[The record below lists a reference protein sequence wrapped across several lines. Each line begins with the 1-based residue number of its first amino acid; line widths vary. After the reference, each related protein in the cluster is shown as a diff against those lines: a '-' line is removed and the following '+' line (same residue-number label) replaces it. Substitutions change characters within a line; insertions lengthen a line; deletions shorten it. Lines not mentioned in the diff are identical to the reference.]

1 MGSISFQRSKNL
13 DTYHPGGRSDPDK
26 IRLRKKTSTL
36 KTAANYSIGV
46 EVELENLWEVRN
58 RSNVPPT
65 MSRWSLHNDN
75 SLRGQH
81 AEYVFR
87 APMKGDDAIEAIE
100 ELYEQYIDLSV
111 FTSPRCS
118 MHVHVNVL
126 DCDLDDMI
134 GTLAACALLDD
145 VMFSRTNKYR
155 RYVSFATESTQM
167 LFKNI
172 IGMVKTGVMDT
183 TNSRYWSVNVQS
195 VERHGTLEFRHFSPA
210 KTQEEAVDLVNLCIL
225 TKKLGKE
232 TVEELKTA
240 GMTEWSDDLLRQLF
254 TALRTKLVDALPNDV
269 GVLPT
274 ETALLN
280 RLNYCL
286 KAYGTDTKS
295 WRSTV
300 EIAVKKPENAVS
312 SSPEE
317 SATAKPM
324 TFEQYLV
331 DTVGLEWAAMRS
343 GDEIEVM
350 MERFLAEIQTNNSP
364 RGS

>member
-1 MGSISFQRSKNL
+1 
-13 DTYHPGGRSDPDK
+13 
-26 IRLRKKTSTL
+26 
-36 KTAANYSIGV
+36 
-46 EVELENLWEVRN
+46 
-58 RSNVPPT
+58 
-65 MSRWSLHNDN
+65 
-75 SLRGQH
+75 
-81 AEYVFR
+81 
-87 APMKGDDAIEAIE
+87 MKGDDAIEAIE
-100 ELYEQYIDLSV
+100 ELYEQFTDLSV

-145 VMFSRTNKYR
+145 VMFSKTNKYR

-172 IGMVKTGVMDT
+172 IAMVKTAVMDT
-183 TNSRYWSVNVQS
+183 TQSRYWSVNVQS

-210 KTQEEAVDLVNLCIL
+210 KTQEEAVELVNMCIM

-240 GMTEWSDDLLRQLF
+240 GMTEWTDDLLRQLF
-254 TALRTKLVDALPNDV
+254 TTIRTKLLNTFPESASL
-269 GVLPT
+269 LPT

-286 KAYGTDTKS
+286 KAYTTDSKS

-300 EIAVKKPENAVS
+300 EVAVKKPENAVS
-312 SSPEE
+312 SSPEAPAE
-317 SATAKPM
+317 KKPM
-324 TFEQYLV
+324 TFQQYLAN
-331 DTVGLEWAAMRS
+331 TVGLEWAAMRDS
-343 GDEIEVM
+343 DEIDIM
-350 MERFLAEIQTNNSP
+350 MERFLSELQSTNSP
-364 RGS
+364 RGT